1 MAMLQR
7 RFASSV
13 FAVRRSLE
21 RMKEKREKILV
32 DPEGY
37 RQEQILKRIPDE
49 FEDYTDEEQQDI
61 LSQLEEVVAS
71 VDPIALREEIVA
83 LTKLIDHAILL
94 EQSEIETKL
103 NKLREVITEQG
114 LFKDPKMKLLLFT
127 EHKDTLTYLIEKL
140 KEWGLSVTQIH
151 GGMKIGDRDT
161 LGTRIYAEREF
172 RESSQILV
180 ATEAAGEGI
189 NLQFCW
195 LMINYDIPW
204 KSRTLGATYGPYPSI
219 WSGKRLPHY
228 KFRIHKH
235 TRRPCHG

>member
-1 MAMLQR
+1 MRIQ
-7 RFASSV
+7 
-13 FAVRRSLE
+13 
-21 RMKEKREKILV
+21 KDIDKNK
-32 DPEGY
+32 
-37 RQEQILKRIPDE
+37 ILKRIPDE

-127 EHKDTLTYLIEKL
+127 EHKDTLTYLVEKL

-151 GGMKIGDRDT
+151 GGMKIG
-161 LGTRIYAEREF
+161 
-172 RESSQILV
+172 
-180 ATEAAGEGI
+180 
-189 NLQFCW
+189 
-195 LMINYDIPW
+195 
-204 KSRTLGATYGPYPSI
+204 
-219 WSGKRLPHY
+219 
-228 KFRIHKH
+228 
-235 TRRPCHG
+235 